1 MELPTVLE
9 RYVTPA
15 GDLVQVNTAG
25 ERANVAVFDVEV
37 IRDGDV
43 VEYFE
48 DVTRWYIQS
57 LEQRRGWRP
66 A

>member
-15 GDLVQVNTAG
+15 GELVQVNPTG
-25 ERANVAVFDVEV
+25 ERANVAAFDVEV
-37 IRDGDV
+37 IRGGDV

-48 DVTRWYIQS
+48 DVNRWYIRS